1 MFYYIVSDTYKRMC
15 AAYVTK
21 EPCYKLN
28 TCEPATQP
36 ENQYISKTSA
46 TSWGPALPR
55 PHSPHKDHRFKF
67 CAFFF
72 FLLIS

>member
-15 AAYVTK
+15 TAYVTK
-21 EPCYKLN
+21 EPCCKLN

-36 ENQYISKTSA
+36 ENQPPGVLLYPAPTSL
-46 TSWGPALPR
+46 TGTIILN
-55 PHSPHKDHRFKF
+55 FVL
-67 CAFFF
+67 F